1 MALVEIDP
9 LPISV
14 ALSTSRNTS
23 DLCPA
28 ESALQITST
37 EQMVVLSK
45 EHGYVALTGAASFL
59 LMGHLSYAVGKARDK
74 YNVPYPTMY
83 SDDPETGHKFNCI
96 QRAHQNTV
104 EVVPLFLYHLSVG
117 GIQHPRLASALGMIW
132 IVSRVLYAQGY
143 STGKPEKRRRGSFG
157 MLALLGLFICT
168 LNTGRTLLGWG
179 PGVRF
184 MLVFNSRSWLSGVQ
198 DELGPSI
205 ELHYLRGRRKCG
217 KDEDVFPVREVTAGV
232 DLKPSS
238 SLSPAV
244 QWSDL
249 TAIQT
254 QLQQQTQAIETL
266 TQSLRLLERE
276 RNAQHRQIQTLQ
288 EEQKRLLDKLEER
301 ERDVERRALSPGA
314 DRRTEQ
320 WKREMDREL
329 SSLRAQINRATTLG
343 NQEESFSSK
352 LRREEVEQLRR
363 EVDILKNKLM
373 RQEEDTFQLQSEAR
387 ETRRQYERSSK
398 TLESFTDSQRAHSF
412 ELARMVSQYQHTQQ
426 EVRDLRVTVSELKDE
441 VRGLV
446 LRDSLLP
453 TPAPVPHK
461 PVVTVKTRAERRV
474 SSVSEDDFSP
484 TPSLAE
490 ISSDELDASWLEEPE
505 LQTRRRRQRVR
516 LNSDLSGSDISEAG
530 SGLESNLDNDAEGV
544 DRVSDSPPDLSLSD
558 L

>member
-1 MALVEIDP
+1 MSSIISEADG
-9 LPISV
+9 SV
-14 ALSTSRNTS
+14 AKMR
-23 DLCPA
+23 
-28 ESALQITST
+28 ER
-37 EQMVVLSK
+37 
-45 EHGYVALTGAASFL
+45 LT
-59 LMGHLSYAVGKARDK
+59 
-74 YNVPYPTMY
+74 
-83 SDDPETGHKFNCI
+83 TG
-96 QRAHQNTV
+96 T
-104 EVVPLFLYHLSVG
+104 Y
-117 GIQHPRLASALGMIW
+117 
-132 IVSRVLYAQGY
+132 
-143 STGKPEKRRRGSFG
+143 
-157 MLALLGLFICT
+157 
-168 LNTGRTLLGWG
+168 GRSPKGT
-179 PGVRF
+179 
-184 MLVFNSRSWLSGVQ
+184 
-198 DELGPSI
+198 
-205 ELHYLRGRRKCG
+205 
-217 KDEDVFPVREVTAGV
+217 EDVFPVREVTAGV

-254 QLQQQTQAIETL
+254 QLQQQSQAIETL

-288 EEQKRLLDKLEER
+288 EEQKRLQDKLEER
-301 ERDVERRALSPGA
+301 ERDVERRSSSPGS
-314 DRRTEQ
+314 DRRMER

-329 SSLRAQINRATTLG
+329 SSLRAQINRATALG

-352 LRREEVEQLRR
+352 LRREELEQLRR

-373 RQEEDTFQLQSEAR
+373 RQEEDAFQLQSEAR

-398 TLESFTDSQRAHSF
+398 TLESFTDSHRTHSF

-453 TPAPVPHK
+453 TPAQPPQT
-461 PVVTVKTRAERRV
+461 PAVVTVKTRAERHV

-490 ISSDELDASWLEEPE
+490 ISSDELDVSWLEEPE

-516 LNSDLSGSDISEAG
+516 LNSDLSGSDISDAG
-530 SGLESNLDNDAEGV
+530 SGLESSLDNDAEGV
-544 DRVSDSPPDLSLSD
+544 DRVSESPPDLSLSD

>member
-1 MALVEIDP
+1 MNWDHQLSSIISEADG
-9 LPISV
+9 SV
-14 ALSTSRNTS
+14 AKMR
-23 DLCPA
+23 
-28 ESALQITST
+28 ER
-37 EQMVVLSK
+37 
-45 EHGYVALTGAASFL
+45 LTTYGRS
-59 LMGHLSYAVGKARDK
+59 
-74 YNVPYPTMY
+74 
-83 SDDPETGHKFNCI
+83 
-96 QRAHQNTV
+96 
-104 EVVPLFLYHLSVG
+104 
-117 GIQHPRLASALGMIW
+117 PR
-132 IVSRVLYAQGY
+132 
-143 STGKPEKRRRGSFG
+143 
-157 MLALLGLFICT
+157 
-168 LNTGRTLLGWG
+168 RT
-179 PGVRF
+179 
-184 MLVFNSRSWLSGVQ
+184 
-198 DELGPSI
+198 
-205 ELHYLRGRRKCG
+205 
-217 KDEDVFPVREVTAGV
+217 EDVFPVREVTAGV

-254 QLQQQTQAIETL
+254 QLQQQSQAIETL

-288 EEQKRLLDKLEER
+288 EEQKRLQDKLEER
-301 ERDVERRALSPGA
+301 ERDVERRSSSPGP
-314 DRRTEQ
+314 DRRIEQ
-320 WKREMDREL
+320 WKREMDREM

-352 LRREEVEQLRR
+352 LRREELEQFRR

-398 TLESFTDSQRAHSF
+398 TLESFTDSHRAHSF

-453 TPAPVPHK
+453 TPAQVPQK

-474 SSVSEDDFSP
+474 SSASEDDFSP

-505 LQTRRRRQRVR
+505 LQTRRRRQRVG
-516 LNSDLSGSDISEAG
+516 LNSDLSGSDISDAG

>member
-1 MALVEIDP
+1 MNWDHQLSSIISEADG
-9 LPISV
+9 SV
-14 ALSTSRNTS
+14 AKMR
-23 DLCPA
+23 
-28 ESALQITST
+28 ER
-37 EQMVVLSK
+37 
-45 EHGYVALTGAASFL
+45 LTTYGRS
-59 LMGHLSYAVGKARDK
+59 
-74 YNVPYPTMY
+74 
-83 SDDPETGHKFNCI
+83 
-96 QRAHQNTV
+96 
-104 EVVPLFLYHLSVG
+104 
-117 GIQHPRLASALGMIW
+117 PR
-132 IVSRVLYAQGY
+132 
-143 STGKPEKRRRGSFG
+143 PRG
-157 MLALLGLFICT
+157 T
-168 LNTGRTLLGWG
+168 
-179 PGVRF
+179 
-184 MLVFNSRSWLSGVQ
+184 
-198 DELGPSI
+198 
-205 ELHYLRGRRKCG
+205 
-217 KDEDVFPVREVTAGV
+217 EDVFPVREVTAGV
-232 DLKPSS
+232 DMKPSS

-254 QLQQQTQAIETL
+254 QLQQQSQAIETL

-276 RNAQHRQIQTLQ
+276 RNAQHRQIHTLQ
-288 EEQKRLLDKLEER
+288 EEQKRLQDKLEER
-301 ERDVERRALSPGA
+301 ERDVERRSLSPGP

-352 LRREEVEQLRR
+352 LRREELEQLRR

-398 TLESFTDSQRAHSF
+398 TLESFTDSNRAHSF

-426 EVRDLRVTVSELKDE
+426 EVRDVRVTVSELKDE

-446 LRDSLLP
+446 LRDSVLP
-453 TPAPVPHK
+453 TPAQVPQK

-474 SSVSEDDFSP
+474 SSVSEDDLSP

-505 LQTRRRRQRVR
+505 QRTRRRRQRVR
-516 LNSDLSGSDISEAG
+516 LNSDLSGSDISDAG